1 MTGARNLLAF
11 GDFTLDLQTGALLRS
26 GKQIKLRPKAFD
38 VLHYLLENAGRAVSK
53 NELIEAIWRDIHV
66 TDDALVQCIR
76 DARTALSD
84 KERQIIK
91 TVARRGYLISLEPSE
106 GQTAPQAP
114 NAGEEDI
121 EYCQTEDGVRIA
133 LASSGQGLPIIR
145 PPTWFNHIAYDW
157 HVRFRGALYSE
168 VAEHCRLVR
177 YDGRGSGLS
186 DRHVNDISFPAFE
199 RDLDAVARAQG
210 AVKYGLFGI
219 SQGGAIAISHAA
231 RHPERVA
238 KLVLN
243 GCYALG
249 RNKRGST
256 KDIETGDAYLTL
268 MRHGWGDEHSA
279 FLRSY
284 GMLYFPSASQEE
296 LRASADVQ
304 RLAMTADV
312 AVRTRVAC
320 QDVDVTSELS
330 RITAP
335 TLILHSRYDNAVPF
349 EEGLRLAEGIPNA
362 RFVALESE
370 NHCPMP
376 NEPAWEHFIGEITS
390 FLRE

>member
-1 MTGARNLLAF
+1 ME
-11 GDFTLDLQTGALLRS
+11 
-26 GKQIKLRPKAFD
+26 LRPKSFD
-38 VLHYLLENAGRAVSK
+38 VLRLLVENAGRVVSK
-53 NELIEAIWRDIHV
+53 DEMMRSIWPNVQV
-66 TDDALVQCIR
+66 TDDALVQCVR
-76 DARTALSD
+76 DARQALAD
-84 KERQIIK
+84 NERLIIK
-91 TVARRGYLISLEPSE
+91 TVPRRGYLFSLEPFNVRDDTKGLS
-106 GQTAPQAP
+106 GP
-114 NAGEEDI
+114 NETV
-121 EYCQTEDGVRIA
+121 EYCETSDGVKIA
-133 LASSGQGLPIIR
+133 WAESGDGLPIIR

-157 HVRFRGALYSE
+157 HVEFRGALYQAVSD
-168 VAEHCRLVR
+168 HSQLVR

-186 DRHVNDISFPAFE
+186 DRHVNDISFEAFE
-199 RDLDAVARAQG
+199 RDLDAVVSTR
-210 AVKYGLFGI
+210 KSERYGLFGI

-231 RHPERVA
+231 RYPERIS
-238 KLVLN
+238 KLILN

-249 RNKRGST
+249 RNKRGSV

-284 GMLYFPSASQEE
+284 GMLYFPSASPEE

-304 RLAMTADV
+304 RMAMTGDV
-312 AVRTRVAC
+312 AVRTRAAC
-320 QDVDVTSELS
+320 QDVDVTAELS
-330 RITAP
+330 KITAP

-349 EEGLRLAEGIPNA
+349 EEGLRLAAGIPNA

-376 NEPAWEHFIGEITS
+376 NEPAWQHFVEEVRA